1 MGFLYTM
8 NDILW
13 GGPLILLLLGC
24 GIFFTVRLRFVQ
36 AHLGKAFG
44 ALMRDSGRGDLSPFQ
59 SLCTMLA
66 ATLGTGNIVGVA
78 TAVSLTSLGGGPGAL
93 FWMAVSAFF
102 AMAVIYA
109 EGVLAVKYRRFNKK
123 GEAIGGPFCYIED
136 GLGRR
141 FRPLAKLFALFTLF
155 AACFGIGTV
164 PQVNSIFAAVDV
176 MLGINHIDT
185 PVVAVVLAAGLT
197 ALCGWIILGGV
208 TRIGRILSFLVPFM
222 ALFYLLGNL
231 AVLVCNAEKILPACG
246 LIIRDAFSLK
256 SVSFGVGGTMMAAA
270 LRSGIAR
277 GLFTNEAGLGS
288 TPIASA
294 AARTQS
300 PGQQGLVSMLGT
312 FVDTLVMS
320 MLTGLVI
327 IINGSYSGE
336 GQGLW
341 MTVDAFQKGLPFAP
355 WMGEWVVCI
364 GLVLFAFSTIIG
376 WCYYGE
382 KSCEYL
388 FGEKRVFHYR
398 VFYVC
403 CLLIGPFLPLG
414 AVWAMGDFFNALMVI
429 PNIFA
434 LFCLHKVVARE
445 HNKFFDLERRNRSS
459 HVLK

>member
-1 MGFLYTM
+1 MDFLYTL

-36 AHLGKAFG
+36 LHLKKAVS
-44 ALMRDSGRGDLSPFQ
+44 ALLHGGGQGDLSPFQ

-78 TAVSLTSLGGGPGAL
+78 TAVSITSLGGGPGAL
-93 FWMAVSAFF
+93 FWMAVSACF

-109 EGVLAVKYRRFNKK
+109 EGVLAVKFRRFNKR
-123 GEAIGGPFCYIED
+123 GEVIGGPFCYIEY
-136 GLGRR
+136 GIGKK
-141 FRPLAKLFALFTLF
+141 FRPLAKLFALFTVF
-155 AACFGIGTV
+155 AACFGIGTA
-164 PQVNSIFAAVDV
+164 PQMNSIFAAADV
-176 MLGINHIDT
+176 MLGVNHIDT
-185 PVVAVVLAAGLT
+185 PAVAILLAAALT
-197 ALCGWIILGGV
+197 GLCGWIILGGV
-208 TRIGRILSFLVPFM
+208 TRIGRILSWVVPFM
-222 ALFYLLGNL
+222 ALFYLLGNIAAL
-231 AVLVCNAEKILPACG
+231 LFNADKILPACG
-246 LIIRDAFSLK
+246 LILKDAFSMK

-270 LRSGIAR
+270 MRSGIAR

-294 AARTQS
+294 AARTSS
-300 PGQQGLVSMLGT
+300 PGEQGLVSMLGT

-327 IINGSYSGE
+327 VMNGSYAGE

-355 WMGEWVVCI
+355 WMGKWVVCI
-364 GLVLFAFSTIIG
+364 GLVLFAFATIIG

-388 FGEKRVFHYR
+388 FGEKKVVYYR
-398 VFYVC
+398 VLYVL

-414 AVWAMGDFFNALMVI
+414 AVWAMGDFFNALMVV
-429 PNIFA
+429 PNVFA
-434 LFCLHKVVARE
+434 LFCLHKIVVRE
-445 HNKFFDLERRNRSS
+445 REQLFCADRKRRRG
-459 HVLK
+459 LW